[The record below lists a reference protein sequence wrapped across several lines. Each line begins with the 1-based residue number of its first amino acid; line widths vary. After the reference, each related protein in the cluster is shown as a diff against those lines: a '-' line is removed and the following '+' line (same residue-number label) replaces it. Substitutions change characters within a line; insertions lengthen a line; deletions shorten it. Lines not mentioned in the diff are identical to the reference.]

1 MLVTL
6 NEIKTYLEIPLTDT
20 SKDAKLEM
28 LGTLATNL
36 VETLCNRNF
45 AVRKYKDVYNTEN
58 SSQVF
63 LRHYPISDITSIVYL
78 GTDLLL
84 SDFVIDKDRGVLE
97 LIGFSAVDFNITPRR
112 FTTFAKNTG
121 ALEIIYT
128 SGFDILPEGVKLV
141 VLANIAKLHNSGKYA
156 GISSLSIGDFKI
168 STRETLSTFE
178 MAMLTPY
185 IIREDNID
193 LGTSEDI
200 TDEVIPS

>member
-28 LGTLATNL
+28 LGTLATSL
-36 VETLCNRNF
+36 VETLCNRTF
-45 AVRKYKDVYNTEN
+45 SVRKYKDVYNTEN

-63 LRHYPISDITSIVYL
+63 LRHYPIKDITSIVYL

-112 FTTFAKNTG
+112 FTTFAKNAG